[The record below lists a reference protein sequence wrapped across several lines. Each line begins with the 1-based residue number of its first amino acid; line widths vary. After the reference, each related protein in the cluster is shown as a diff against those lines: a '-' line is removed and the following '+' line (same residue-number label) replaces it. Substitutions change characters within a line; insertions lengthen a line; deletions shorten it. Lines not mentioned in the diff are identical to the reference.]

1 LLDENRDGRLGV
13 RELRTSWNRL
23 LPLEPGDGE
32 VVTKAAIRPSVSLRV
47 TRGLDRFNGALAQFD
62 VRLQNPNQSSPVP
75 RKGPVWFRKMDRNAD
90 GDISRIEFLGT
101 RAEFDSIDTD
111 RDELISLQEAETHDA
126 KTRTRDDAG
135 NPKSRK

>member
-1 LLDENRDGRLGV
+1 
-13 RELRTSWNRL
+13 
-23 LPLEPGDGE
+23 
-32 VVTKAAIRPSVSLRV
+32 
-47 TRGLDRFNGALAQFD
+47 
-62 VRLQNPNQSSPVP
+62 
-75 RKGPVWFRKMDRNAD
+75 MDRNAD

-126 KTRTRDDAG
+126 KSRGRDDAG